1 MSIPKDRRYT
11 KTHEWVLVEGD
22 VATIGITDYA
32 QNELGDITYVELPGV
47 GDELGKSDS
56 FGIIESVKAASD
68 IYMPVAG
75 EVTEA
80 NGDTEDAPELLNTSP
95 YENAWLIKVR
105 IASNDDLDELMDAD
119 TYATFLEEEGGH

>member
-1 MSIPKDRRYT
+1 MSVPADRKYT
-11 KTHEWVLVEGD
+11 RTHEWVLIEGD

-56 FGIIESVKAASD
+56 FGIVESVKAASD
-68 IYMPVAG
+68 IYMPIGG

-80 NGDTEDAPELLNTSP
+80 NADTEDAPELLNSSP
-95 YENAWLIKVR
+95 YQDAWLIRVR
-105 IASNDDLDELMDAD
+105 ISDTSEIDGLMDAD
-119 TYATFLEEEGGH
+119 TYAKYLEEEAAH

>member
-1 MSIPKDRRYT
+1 MSVPTDRKYT
-11 KTHEWVLVEGD
+11 RTHEWVLVEGD

-47 GDELGKSDS
+47 GDALGKSDS
-56 FGIIESVKAASD
+56 FGIVESVKAASD

-80 NGDTEDAPELLNTSP
+80 NSDTEETPELLNSSP
-95 YENAWLIKVR
+95 YGDAWLIKVR
-105 IASNDDLDELMDAD
+105 MSDASELDELMDPD
-119 TYATFLEEEGGH
+119 SYAQFLEEEGAH

>member
-1 MSIPKDRRYT
+1 MSVPADRKYT
-11 KTHEWVLVEGD
+11 RTHEWVLVAGD

-56 FGIIESVKAASD
+56 FGIVESVKAASD
-68 IYMPVAG
+68 IYMPIGG

-80 NGDTEDAPELLNTSP
+80 NADTEDAPELLNSSP
-95 YENAWLIKVR
+95 YQDAWLIRVR
-105 IASNDDLDELMDAD
+105 ISDASEIDELMDAD
-119 TYATFLEEEGGH
+119 AYAKYLEEEAAH